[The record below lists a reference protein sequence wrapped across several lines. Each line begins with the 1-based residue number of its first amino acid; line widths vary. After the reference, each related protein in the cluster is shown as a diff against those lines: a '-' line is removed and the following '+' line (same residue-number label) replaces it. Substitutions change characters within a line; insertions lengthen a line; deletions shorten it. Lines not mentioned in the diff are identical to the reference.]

1 MDNNLDIRDN
11 EINVEEIMH
20 EIRERVRKQKSEV
33 HSTESV
39 SNTINIPAQT
49 HDILPVQTLPNGS
62 NPLNSMWD
70 IRDNTY
76 TITSHRKYLGK
87 FLVKGRQIV
96 NGEVRRY
103 IDPIIW
109 KQSSFNEQVALLCS
123 LYEKR
128 ILDLEDTLVQ
138 QNNLN
143 LQKYKDLE
151 DTLVQQNDLNL
162 QKYKDLHQF
171 LLKIEEKEKQII
183 SDITHIRSEQS
194 NNCKKVSGL
203 KRIIEQKN
211 VKSLSNIREYLK
223 DEITS
228 IISNKNPD
236 SDKRLSLYGISKPGI
251 MDYFAFEEHFRGS
264 RTEIKK
270 RQLKY
275 IPFFEHCTNVLDI
288 GCGRGEF
295 LELLRD
301 HEIPGG
307 GIDINKEMVNYCFS
321 KGFKAF
327 QEDAIIYLRLLDD
340 NCLDGIFSDQ
350 VIEHLTSEYLVS
362 LLDQAYRKLKTDS
375 HIILGTVNILNPGG
389 LANFFVDP
397 THVSPI
403 HPAYL
408 KYCLETAGFRD
419 IQILFRT
426 YDDRETD
433 PSSGNLELIAADYV
447 MVGKK

>member
-1 MDNNLDIRDN
+1 MEDNTIINHDN
-11 EINVEEIMH
+11 QINVEEIMH
-20 EIRERVRKQKSEV
+20 EIRERVRNQTPVVRSVKTSNNSMDLPEQAHKKSPQNLPQ
-33 HSTESV
+33 SES
-39 SNTINIPAQT
+39 NI
-49 HDILPVQTLPNGS
+49 
-62 NPLNSMWD
+62 LNSNWD
-70 IRDNTY
+70 IRDKTY
-76 TITSHRKYLGK
+76 TITSHRKFLGK
-87 FLVKGRQIV
+87 VLIKGRQII

-109 KQSSFNEQVALLCS
+109 KQSTFNEQVAHLCS

-128 ILDLEDTLVQ
+128 ILDLENSLAQ
-138 QNNLN
+138 QNN
-143 LQKYKDLE
+143 Q
-151 DTLVQQNDLNL
+151 NL
-162 QKYKDLHQF
+162 QKYKDLHEF
-171 LLKIEEKEKQII
+171 LLKIEEQEKQII

-203 KRIIEQKN
+203 KRIIEQNN
-211 VKSLSNIREYLK
+211 VKSLSNIRENLK

-236 SDKRLSLYGISKPGI
+236 IDKRLSLYGISKPGN

-270 RQLKY
+270 RQLRY

-301 HEIPGG
+301 HEIPGV
-307 GIDINKEMVNYCFS
+307 GIDINKGMVNYCHS

-327 QEDAIIYLRLLDD
+327 QEDAINYLRLLDD
-340 NCLDGIFSDQ
+340 NSLDGIFSDQ
-350 VIEHLTSEYLVS
+350 VIEHLTSEYLIS
-362 LLDQAYRKLKTDS
+362 LLDQAYRKLKTES

-408 KYCLETAGFRD
+408 KYCLEIAGFRD
-419 IQILFRT
+419 VQVLFRT

-433 PSSGNLELIAADYV
+433 PLSGNLELIAADYV